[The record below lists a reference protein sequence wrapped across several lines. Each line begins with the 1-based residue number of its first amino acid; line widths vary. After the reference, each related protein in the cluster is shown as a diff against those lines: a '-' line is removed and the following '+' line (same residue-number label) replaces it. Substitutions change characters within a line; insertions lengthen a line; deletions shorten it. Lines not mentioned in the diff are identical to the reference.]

1 MDIAIP
7 VERSVV
13 YIRYLDHVLYRNI
26 TEPMIEPIERETV
39 GWLTHQNKEVVHLE
53 LDRNFDELQCSSGH
67 GSGLVILRNCII
79 EIRVLPLKNFSS
91 MILFSRNNNSG
102 SVESALSDK
111 EAKNSA

>member
-1 MDIAIP
+1 MDIVIP

-26 TEPMIEPIERETV
+26 VEPVMEAAERETV
-39 GWLTHQNKEVVHLE
+39 GWLTHQNEELVHLE

-67 GSGLVILRNCII
+67 GSGLVILRKCII
-79 EIRVLPLKNFSS
+79 EIRVLPLQNFSS
-91 MILFSRNNNSG
+91 MILFPRNNNNG
-102 SVESALSDK
+102 NVESALSDK